1 MLPVDL
7 SIRYSFLT
15 VSRTS
20 RQLKHFTLRSIEGLL
35 ALENHSTLAT
45 VSCNVFLQAG
55 DGHRHFV
62 RQAPFLLPRELA
74 LSRVSRLAA
83 VSEKAAHAITG
94 FLELTFEPSML
105 GTRYR
110 QGREGTHEAPVE
122 NIEEESSR
130 KANKRQ
136 ILFSPTV
143 RSRTIIATLADDS
156 SLEGASA

>member
-1 MLPVDL
+1 M
-7 SIRYSFLT
+7 
-15 VSRTS
+15 
-20 RQLKHFTLRSIEGLL
+20 
-35 ALENHSTLAT
+35 LAT

-74 LSRVSRLAA
+74 LSRVRRPPATRK
-83 VSEKAAHAITG
+83 KAAHAITS

-105 GTRYR
+105 WTRYR

-122 NIEEESSR
+122 NIEEESNR

-136 ILFSPTV
+136 TVFSPTV
-143 RSRTIIATLADDS
+143 RFRTMLPSR
-156 SLEGASA
+156 